1 VHGVSVAGLSTR
13 GWGTLLFYLLMSN
26 YEIESVIQM
35 IFVILGIQFFTTLW
49 NFADYLDAQLF
60 VAMHPDATMLGSV
73 FTMGINRLL
82 LDAVLTLLYIVAP
95 FLLLWIMGMAGSR
108 IGGLAGSLGPMK
120 SHKGAS
126 GGIGSSGA
134 KGARSK

>member
-1 VHGVSVAGLSTR
+1 MHGVSVAGLSPR

-108 IGGLAGSLGPMK
+108 IGGLSSQLGGLKKTPNSNAATKAGNKVTS
-120 SHKGAS
+120 
-126 GGIGSSGA
+126 
-134 KGARSK
+134 